1 MSKYELNS
9 AEERYQPGS
18 GDLVLANKL
27 GFIDEQEMEALES
40 GLLLMLYEQLFIE
53 GQPPEALAFEHISRW
68 HRKWLGNVYDWAGR
82 LRNANLTKDGFQFA
96 AADRIPLLLDGFEKQ
111 FLSRSGEL

>member
-1 MSKYELNS
+1 MAKYELNS

-27 GFIDEQEMEALES
+27 GITDEEKMEALES

-68 HRKWLGNVYDWAGR
+68 HRQWLGNVCR
-82 LRNANLTKDGFQFA
+82 LGGKA
-96 AADRIPLLLDGFEKQ
+96 A
-111 FLSRSGEL
+111 

>member
-1 MSKYELNS
+1 MAKYELNS

-27 GFIDEQEMEALES
+27 GITDEEEMEALES

-53 GQPPEALAFEHISRW
+53 DVFGVGVWITGFDVERLAE
-68 HRKWLGNVYDWAGR
+68 WLQVHLY
-82 LRNANLTKDGFQFA
+82 
-96 AADRIPLLLDGFEKQ
+96 
-111 FLSRSGEL
+111 